1 MEDNNIHDKIEEYK
15 KPLVENS
22 LNRLFSS
29 GQIKIIKKILC
40 KQELTK
46 SEKEVSEEMK
56 ISLSLVQQMSYS
68 YEVVKTLPGRHLTV
82 T

>member
-1 MEDNNIHDKIEEYK
+1 MEDNNIHDIIEEYK

-29 GQIKIIKKILC
+29 GQIKIIKKTLC

-46 SEKEVSEEMK
+46 SEKEVFSRVIKKK
-56 ISLSLVQQMSYS
+56 IQSIRILNDLDFIL
-68 YEVVKTLPGRHLTV
+68 K
-82 T
+82 